1 MAEKPKFGE
10 SLSFRAKALSGLTN
24 SIGVYALCDLDNV
37 PIYIGQST
45 DGIRSR
51 VRRHLTSAR
60 SDVIANRQ
68 IDVWEIAS
76 VKAWPVGSV
85 DEINALEN
93 GLFHHFHV
101 QSPLMNG
108 AVLAC
113 DTQFEY
119 SECEQTVMVLSE
131 QEIARRKEPEARLP
145 RQIQHYLR
153 LVDHF
158 LNVKSS
164 KEMAIALD
172 VHFARLKKYHEQFL
186 DTV

>member
-1 MAEKPKFGE
+1 MAERAKFGE
-10 SLSFRAKALSGLTN
+10 SLSFRAKALTQLTN
-24 SIGVYALCDLDNV
+24 SIGVYALCDLDHV

-45 DGIRSR
+45 DGIRAR

-76 VKAWPVGSV
+76 VKAWPVGSP
-85 DEINALEN
+85 DQITALEN

-108 AVLAC
+108 AVLAT
-113 DTQFEY
+113 DAEFQY
-119 SECEQTVMVLSE
+119 SECEQTVLVLSE
-131 QEIARRKEPEARLP
+131 GEIARRREPEARLP

-172 VHFARLKKYHEQFL
+172 VHFTRLKKYHEQFL
-186 DTV
+186 DVV

>member
-10 SLSFRAKALSGLTN
+10 SLNFRAKALSELTN
-24 SIGVYALCDLDNV
+24 AIGVYALCDLDHV

-51 VRRHLTSAR
+51 VQRHLTSAR

-76 VKAWPVGSV
+76 VKAWPVDAV
-85 DEINALEN
+85 EQINTLEN
-93 GLFHHFHV
+93 GLFNHFHV

-108 AVLAC
+108 AVLASSVGF
-113 DTQFEY
+113 QFA
-119 SECEQTVMVLSE
+119 ECEETVMVLSE

-164 KEMAIALD
+164 KEMAVALD

>member
-10 SLSFRAKALSGLTN
+10 SLNFRTRALSELTN
-24 SIGVYALCDLDNV
+24 SIGVYALCDLDHV

-45 DGIRSR
+45 EGIRAR

-60 SDVIANRQ
+60 SDVVANRQ
-68 IDVWEIAS
+68 VDVWEIAS
-76 VKAWPVGSV
+76 VKAWPV
-85 DEINALEN
+85 EIVGEIDALEK
-93 GLFHHFHV
+93 GLFHHFHA

-108 AVLAC
+108 AVLVP
-113 DTQFEY
+113 DGDFNY
-119 SECEQTVMVLSE
+119 SECKQTVLVLH
-131 QEIARRKEPEARLP
+131 QKEIARRREPEVRLP

-164 KEMAIALD
+164 KEMAAALD
-172 VHFARLKKYHEQFL
+172 VHFARLRKYHVHFL

>member
-1 MAEKPKFGE
+1 
-10 SLSFRAKALSGLTN
+10 
-24 SIGVYALCDLDNV
+24 
-37 PIYIGQST
+37 
-45 DGIRSR
+45 
-51 VRRHLTSAR
+51 
-60 SDVIANRQ
+60 VIANRQ

-76 VKAWPVGSV
+76 VKAWPVETAE
-85 DEINALEN
+85 EINALEN

-108 AVLAC
+108 AVLAS
-113 DTQFEY
+113 DADFEFAD
-119 SECEQTVMVLSE
+119 CEQTVMVLSA
-131 QEIARRKEPEARLP
+131 QEITRRKEPETRLP

-164 KEMAIALD
+164 KEMAVALD

-186 DTV
+186 DIV